1 MRHLVVDAFY
11 ALEAAKAE
19 AARKAA
25 AEAAATKTDK
35 KEVTR

>member
-11 ALEAAKAE
+11 ALEAIRAE

-25 AEAAATKTDK
+25 AEAD
-35 KEVTR
+35 ENDDDD